1 MTLLMFWPTL
11 LWLRHLIK
19 RERGIPRDDTRILN
33 VGNENL
39 RPKANIRPTW
49 NTITYTRTYSQRKT
63 YSVESSPVTGVLFIL
78 KYPEIKGMWFNQT
91 KQYQHLIELIKMTII
106 RFRKSIYFSKE
117 RMPQYNTPIGAA
129 N

>member
-11 LWLRHLIK
+11 LWLRRLIK
-19 RERGIPRDDTRILN
+19 RERGIPCDDIRILN

-49 NTITYTRTYSQRKT
+49 NAITYTRTYSQWKT
-63 YSVESSPVTGVLFIL
+63 YLVESSPVTGVLFIL